1 MDTLTPEKRSWLM
14 SHVRSTNTSVELK
27 VRRLV
32 HGMGYR
38 YRLYRANL
46 PGKPDLVFA
55 SRRSVIF
62 VHGCFWHR
70 HAGCRYAS
78 MPKTRTVF
86 WQEKFAKNVERD
98 ERNVRELIDA
108 GWSVLVVW
116 QCELK
121 HLETLARKIHDFF
134 EGTQTRQSA

>member
-1 MDTLTPEKRSWLM
+1 
-14 SHVRSTNTSVELK
+14 
-27 VRRLV
+27 
-32 HGMGYR
+32 MGYR

-55 SRRSVIF
+55 SRRAVIF

-70 HAGCRYAS
+70 HPGCRYACL
-78 MPKTRTVF
+78 PKTQTAY

-98 ERNVRELIDA
+98 ERNIQKLTDA

-121 HLETLARKIHDFF
+121 NLETLAWKIHDFL
-134 EGTQTRQSA
+134 EGHQTRQSA

>member
-1 MDTLTPEKRSWLM
+1 MDNLTPDRRRWLM
-14 SHVRSTNTSVELK
+14 SHVRSVNTSVELK

-38 YRLYRANL
+38 YRLYRADL

-55 SRRSVIF
+55 SRKCVIF

-70 HAGCRYAS
+70 HSSCRYATT
-78 MPKTRTVF
+78 PKTRTIF
-86 WQEKFAKNVERD
+86 WEEKFARNVERD
-98 ERNVRELIDA
+98 ERNIQKLTDA
-108 GWSVLVVW
+108 GWSVLIVW

-121 HLETLARKIHDFF
+121 NLDTLARKIHDFL
-134 EGTQTRQSA
+134 EGSQK